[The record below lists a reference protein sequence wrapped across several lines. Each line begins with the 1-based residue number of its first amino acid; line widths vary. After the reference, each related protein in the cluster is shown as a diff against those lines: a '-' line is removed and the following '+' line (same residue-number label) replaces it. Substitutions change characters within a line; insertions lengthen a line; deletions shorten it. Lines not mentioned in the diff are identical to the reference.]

1 MGKINVLSFDVAN
14 LIAAGEVVDRPA
26 SVVKELLENAIDA
39 GATAVTVEIRHGGVS
54 MIRVADNG
62 CGIEPE
68 DLPVAIKRH
77 ATSKIKEADDLAS
90 IMTLGFR
97 GEALAAIASVC
108 QMHIITKPK
117 ARDMGMM
124 LVSDGGRVTEI
135 TEIGCAD
142 GTTVTVENLFGNV
155 PARRKFL
162 KKDVTEAMA
171 VSAVVEK
178 VAMSRPDIA
187 LTLISDG
194 NTRFSTAGDGK
205 LENTLYAL
213 FGREFAARLL
223 PVTGELD
230 GIRISGF
237 IGRPD
242 FVRNNRNYQNTF
254 INSRYVKS
262 KTVMAAV
269 EKAFTS
275 FIAPE
280 RFPISVLFLTLDPA
294 AVDVNV
300 HPAKL
305 EVKFSDERPVFEAVY
320 YAVRSALEESTERP
334 EMHIKTEKRPAIGAF
349 VPVGGAPKA
358 EQTDLS
364 AWLKVPGA
372 TSRPV
377 ETVKVTPPPAAAEK
391 KATETSYRTDYRSVY
406 EKIGQVAAKTAVP
419 ETVRV
424 ASPLPSPSPTQT
436 ETKKPTE
443 PETPPPLY
451 RLIGEA
457 FDCYVIVELDGE
469 LLLIDKHAAHE
480 RILFEELK
488 ENMQKDGRIA
498 SQSLL
503 LPIRVRLSEQECA
516 AAIEYK
522 NEIESV
528 GFLYTLDGGDAELSA
543 LPDAITPADAEMLFI
558 KMTDELA
565 SGTGNPAVTE
575 TLRRERALY
584 QIACK
589 GAIKGGRVYSTETL
603 RWLVEK
609 LLRMPDVTCCPH
621 GRPVAYRLTKS
632 ELDRQFER
640 I

>member
-117 ARDMGMM
+117 TRDMGMM
-124 LVSDGGRVTEI
+124 LVSEGGRVTEI

-194 NTRFSTAGDGK
+194 GTRFSTAGDGK

-213 FGREFAARLL
+213 FGREFATRLL

-230 GIRISGF
+230 GIRVTCF

-269 EKAFTS
+269 ERAFTS

-280 RFPISVLFLTLDPA
+280 RFPIAVLFLTLDPA

-305 EVKFSDERPVFEAVY
+305 EVKFSDERPVFEVVY

-349 VPVGGAPKA
+349 VPIGGAPKA
-358 EQTDLS
+358 EQTDLG
-364 AWLKVPGA
+364 AWLKLKGA
-372 TSRPV
+372 TARPV
-377 ETVKVTPPPAAAEK
+377 ETVKVTPPPAATEK
-391 KATETSYRTDYRSVY
+391 RKAETSYRTDYQSVY
-406 EKIGQVAAKTAVP
+406 EKIEQAATKTPVP

-424 ASPLPSPSPTQT
+424 ASPLPTPPRAVSK
-436 ETKKPTE
+436 EPTE
-443 PETPPPLY
+443 PEVSLPLY

-457 FDCYVIVELDGE
+457 FDFYVIVELDGE

-480 RILFEELK
+480 RILFEQLK
-488 ENMQKDGRIA
+488 ENMKKDGRIA
-498 SQSLL
+498 SQTLL
-503 LPIRVRLSEQECA
+503 LPIRVRLSEAESA

-528 GFLYTLDGGDAELSA
+528 GFLYTLDGSGAEISA

-558 KMTDELA
+558 KMADELA

-575 TLRRERALY
+575 AVRREKALY

>member
-39 GATAVTVEIRHGGVS
+39 GATSVTVEIRHGGVS

-62 CGIEPE
+62 CGMEPE

-77 ATSKIKEADDLAS
+77 ATSKIREADDLAS

-108 QMHIITKPK
+108 KLHIISKPK

-124 LVSDGGRVTEI
+124 LVSEGGRVTEI
-135 TEIGCAD
+135 TEVGCAD

-178 VAMSRPDIA
+178 VAMSRADIA
-187 LTLISDG
+187 ITLIVDG
-194 NTRFSTAGDGK
+194 NVRFSTAGDGK

-223 PVTGELD
+223 PVSGELD
-230 GIRISGF
+230 GIRICGF

-269 EKAFTS
+269 ERAFTS

-305 EVKFSDERPVFEAVY
+305 EVKFSDERPIFEVVY
-320 YAVRSALEESTERP
+320 YAVRSALEESTDRP
-334 EMHIKTEKRPAIGAF
+334 EMHLKTEKRPAIGAF
-349 VPVGGAPKA
+349 VPVGDRTKA

-364 AWLKVPGA
+364 AWLKVKGA
-372 TSRPV
+372 VARPV
-377 ETVKVTPPPAAAEK
+377 EAVKVTPPPAAAEK
-391 KATETSYRTDYRSVY
+391 EKDGISYRTDYKSVY
-406 EKIGQVAAKTAVP
+406 EKLEQAAEKTLVP
-419 ETVRV
+419 DTVKV
-424 ASPLPSPSPTQT
+424 ASPPP
-436 ETKKPTE
+436 
-443 PETPPPLY
+443 TPPPKSEVPSHPPVAEEPLPLY

-488 ENMQKDGRIA
+488 ENMKRDGRIA

-503 LPIRVRLSEQECA
+503 FPIRVKLSEEEA
-516 AAIEYK
+516 AAATEYVS
-522 NEIESV
+522 EIEAV
-528 GFLYTLDGGDAELSA
+528 GFLYTLSGGYAELTA
-543 LPDAITPADAEMLFI
+543 LPDAITPADAEMLFL
-558 KMTDELA
+558 KMADELA

-575 TLRRERALY
+575 SSRRERALY